1 MYKVF
6 KLLKKFQE
14 WEMGEKFEHN
24 KNILPSFYYR
34 IISDFSK
41 AVIFLILN
49 EINYE
54 DFLNNIIMNMH
65 ESSYNNLTSDINIL
79 IQYISLH

>member
-1 MYKVF
+1 
-6 KLLKKFQE
+6 
-14 WEMGEKFEHN
+14 MGEKFEHI